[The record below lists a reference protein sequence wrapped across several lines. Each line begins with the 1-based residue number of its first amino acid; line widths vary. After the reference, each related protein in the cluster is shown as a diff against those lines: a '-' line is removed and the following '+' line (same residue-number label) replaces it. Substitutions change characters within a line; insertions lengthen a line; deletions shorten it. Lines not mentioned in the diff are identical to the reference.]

1 MVATFDRDTL
11 LDLLVNVIPLV
22 IIAFFVGAFALFDP
36 FQGDSLGRAIQL
48 LLLLAPFVALAVL
61 TYVSGKAIAGDEKRA
76 EVYHQGQATLPD
88 AEPKHGHED
97 ELEAEQTA
105 EGELEAPADEETTEA
120 DEETDTDT
128 EADVDDAETA
138 ETTAD
143 DTEAAEA
150 DETDTEADDTEAA
163 ETDDD

>member
-1 MVATFDRDTL
+1 MAATFDRDTL

-88 AEPKHGHED
+88 AEPRHGHDE
-97 ELEAEQTA
+97 ELEAETTA
-105 EGELEAPADEETTEA
+105 EGELEAPAD
-120 DEETDTDT
+120 
-128 EADVDDAETA
+128 AETA
-138 ETTAD
+138 ETTDAETASETDVAD
-143 DTEAAEA
+143 AETAA
-150 DETDTEADDTEAA
+150 DETDTEADDTAATEADDAEAA

>member
-88 AEPKHGHED
+88 AEPKHGHDD
-97 ELEAEQTA
+97 ELEAETTA
-105 EGELEAPADEETTEA
+105 EGELEAPTDEEAAETTDA
-120 DEETDTDT
+120 ETASET
-128 EADVDDAETA
+128 DVDDAET
-138 ETTAD
+138 T
-143 DTEAAEA
+143 A
-150 DETDTEADDTEAA
+150 DETEGDDTAATEADDAEAA